1 MESNCFIC
9 GIGKEYFDK
18 VPHGFDTH
26 VQQVKLKFFVL
37 HLINYVHLINFHYFS
52 FVINQEHN
60 LANYMF
66 FLMHLIN
73 KPDTEFTGQETYVWN
88 MYQQRCWDFFPVGDC
103 FRKQYEDDLGG
114 GAG

>member
-9 GIGKEYFDK
+9 GIGKDYFDK

-26 VQQVKLKFFVL
+26 VM
-37 HLINYVHLINFHYFS
+37 
-52 FVINQEHN
+52 QEHN

-73 KPDTEFTGQETYVWN
+73 KPDTEYTGQETYVWN

-103 FRKQYEDDLGG
+103 FRKQYEEILESGG
-114 GAG
+114 SSGS